1 MEDLINDNL
10 GGDKLMEGLM
20 GLFGGLALGLAGLG
34 IYGVIAYSIAQRT
47 QEIGIRLALGAG
59 KSDVLGLVLREGGVL
74 IGIGCAVGIVPALL
88 LPKLFSG
95 VLNGFA
101 LQGPSVAM
109 GAGLMVSLVAW
120 FATYLP
126 ARRAMNLDPMWA
138 LRSE

>member
-47 QEIGIRLALGAG
+47 QEIGIRMALGAG
-59 KSDVLGLVLREGGVL
+59 KHDVLGLVLREGGVL
-74 IGIGCAVGIVPALL
+74 IGIGSAVGIVPALL

-109 GAGLMVSLVAW
+109 GAGLVVSLVAW

>member
-20 GLFGGLALGLAGLG
+20 GLFGGFALGLAGLG

-47 QEIGIRLALGAG
+47 QEIGIRMALGAR

-74 IGIGCAVGIVPALL
+74 IGIGCAAGIVPALL
-88 LPKLFSG
+88 LPRLFSG

-101 LQGPSVAM
+101 LRGPSVPIE
-109 GAGLMVSLVAW
+109 LL
-120 FATYLP
+120 
-126 ARRAMNLDPMWA
+126 
-138 LRSE
+138 

>member
-1 MEDLINDNL
+1 
-10 GGDKLMEGLM
+10 
-20 GLFGGLALGLAGLG
+20 
-34 IYGVIAYSIAQRT
+34 VIAYSIAQRT
-47 QEIGIRLALGAG
+47 QEIGIRMALGAG

-101 LQGPSVAM
+101 LQGPSVAV
-109 GAGLMVSLVAW
+109 GAGLVVSLVAW

-138 LRSE
+138 LRAE